1 MINKVNDSNKKR
13 NIHYGK
19 KRRAKKNARVKSAL
33 NIIVIIQVVILISV
47 VSVLVVRA
55 YLSTVTQAKG
65 NPFTP
70 LEMTYTDTET
80 VEPGGSSYGI
90 VIESGETTGT
100 LQHEGTDKSAYVHNS
115 KGEDKKP
122 VFVRVTMVMNI
133 YDANGVNVTR
143 KYPDCAPNYVHGSG
157 GSNDWVADNSHPVR
171 YYYKHVLLP
180 DGETSNVFD
189 SVNIS
194 NADQLPQNATVKIRV
209 ITDTVQAVETDER
222 SWTAA
227 DYKYDQVAFAWTGAT
242 ATVDKS
248 GLSESQLASQVTAP
262 VNWSFS

>member
-1 MINKVNDSNKKR
+1 MSPGSIPTVR
-13 NIHYGK
+13 
-19 KRRAKKNARVKSAL
+19 
-33 NIIVIIQVVILISV
+33 LI
-47 VSVLVVRA
+47 
-55 YLSTVTQAKG
+55 T
-65 NPFTP
+65 FTAAAGATIG
-70 LEMTYTDTET
+70 LL
-80 VEPGGSSYGI
+80 
-90 VIESGETTGT
+90 TT
-100 LQHEGTDKSAYVHNS
+100 A
-115 KGEDKKP
+115 
-122 VFVRVTMVMNI
+122 I
-133 YDANGVNVTR
+133 
-143 KYPDCAPNYVHGSG
+143 
-157 GSNDWVADNSHPVR
+157 R
-171 YYYKHVLLP
+171 Y
-180 DGETSNVFD
+180 GETSNVFD